1 MNKLKKFSIYLIIS
15 LLCANFYVFAG
26 CNNSTDNSEENENS
40 ETYKIITTLNSSK
53 ISDYYASGTTIHIT
67 NQGAVTLILDSDS
80 NGTGFSW
87 NLSDCNFKATTE
99 YAVKFTDLS
108 ISGFSETTPNNA
120 ALELY
125 WADSTYQF
133 LRYFNTKTHNFE
145 TTTNFPDNYL
155 FLNTYTYDTYE
166 IRFKFHYTDI
176 INTTTK
182 RLFFN
187 FTGIELNGIVSFDSI
202 SIYEIN

>member
-1 MNKLKKFSIYLIIS
+1 MKNLKKILIYVIAS
-15 LLCANFYVFAG
+15 LFCIFIYAFTG
-26 CNNSTDNSEENENS
+26 CNDNNSDTNQNS
-40 ETYKIITTLNSSK
+40 ETHNLLTTLNSST

-67 NQGAVTLILDSDS
+67 NQGAVTLILDDDS

-87 NLSDCNFKATTE
+87 NLSDCNFKTSTE

-108 ISGFSETTPNNA
+108 ISGFSLKTPNNA

-133 LRYFNTKTHNFE
+133 LKYFNTKNHNFE

-155 FLNTYTYDTYE
+155 FLNTFTYETYE
-166 IRFKFHYTDI
+166 IRFKFNYTNI
-176 INTTTK
+176 INATTK

-187 FTGIELNGIVSFDSI
+187 FTGIELNGIVSFDNL
-202 SIYEIN
+202 SIYEIS